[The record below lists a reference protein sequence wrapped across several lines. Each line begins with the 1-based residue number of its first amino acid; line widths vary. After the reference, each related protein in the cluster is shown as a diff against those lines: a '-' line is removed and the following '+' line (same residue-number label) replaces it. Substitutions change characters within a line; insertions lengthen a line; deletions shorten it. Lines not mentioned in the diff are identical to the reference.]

1 MPDESLSNIIYEVT
15 NFYPM
20 KEEDIE
26 GNLAAAAAAADSLY
40 RTMQNFYM
48 KCLHFTPDW

>member
-1 MPDESLSNIIYEVT
+1 MKSPTS
-15 NFYPM
+15 YPI

-26 GNLAAAAAAADSLY
+26 GNLAVAAAAAADSLN